1 MTSIR
6 HSDRHLLIK
15 VLIGEP
21 TVVGVIGLNA
31 LALFLDAFPGI
42 HSRFGLWLEW
52 IDYICIVYFIF
63 EALLKIGLL
72 KFSSYWSSGW
82 NRFDFVIMVA
92 SLPLLLNLPFETDS
106 SRIYAIP
113 TLLRMGR
120 FLRFVR
126 VMRFVPNAAHIGQG
140 IMRALQASVGV
151 FLVLFVLNLTLAVGA
166 TMLFGGL
173 ENAEQYFG
181 NPLISLYSL
190 FKVFT
195 VEGWYEIPDSL
206 AASGASPGWILILRL
221 YFVMAVLLGGILGLS
236 LANAVFVDEMTTDNT
251 DELENMVMEL
261 RAELQMFR
269 AEVRQLL
276 QSQGDAPAEG
286 AKAGPRREKTP
297 SEL

>member
-31 LALFLDAFPGI
+31 LALFLDAFPEI
-42 HSRFGLWLEW
+42 HNSGFGLWLEW

-166 TMLFGGL
+166 HDRIVKR
-173 ENAEQYFG
+173 Q
-181 NPLISLYSL
+181 
-190 FKVFT
+190 
-195 VEGWYEIPDSL
+195 
-206 AASGASPGWILILRL
+206 
-221 YFVMAVLLGGILGLS
+221 
-236 LANAVFVDEMTTDNT
+236 
-251 DELENMVMEL
+251 
-261 RAELQMFR
+261 
-269 AEVRQLL
+269 RQLDDRMKTGKRSVPRPHL
-276 QSQGDAPAEG
+276 FDQDAAVSR
-286 AKAGPRREKTP
+286 AKQMDHPPG
-297 SEL
+297 